1 MDACSSKRSAGGL
14 MKSKKGYNVGL
25 KDAATERDQN
35 VQFCYRIGCSGR
47 IKYNQNTKPGTL
59 DTSKCSK
66 PSLRSPNRNKTYGNP
81 SRGNSVITRAKELN
95 SDSMGKV
102 SSQLESFPSEVDISG
117 DSEALELV
125 PLPST
130 SLTGKF
136 TVTETGSSS
145 ASSSIR
151 PQKVSQIRSG
161 LHKPNALPTP
171 SISSVS
177 KSPDQ
182 APSKDGCGSRYGFR
196 SLKCNS
202 IPDVVS
208 SSSSSF
214 SKPVKRNLMNK
225 KIPEREVFL
234 SRRKTTAAS
243 SNDGNVSPS
252 TCSSSVCDS
261 RINNHAS
268 GEVNNGA
275 SSSRTQRIVN
285 INNRTRLP
293 SRPNIRNSS
302 SSRKPASS
310 SPQFPQSGTPINIG
324 GSSSSQ
330 HFSANGF
337 LSGSSSY
344 SISSSNDDYQS
355 TLMPL
360 TSGEFG
366 FTRFMS
372 HDALQRYNI
381 DGVAELLL
389 ALERIE
395 RDEELTHEQIL
406 ALDSSFFLGSLNFH
420 DQHRDMRLDID
431 NMSYEELLALED
443 RIGSVSTAVPE
454 EALTKCLRRSIY
466 QVTSSEVRASELDED
481 GDDIKCSICQEDFA
495 PGDEIGALVECE
507 HGYHVA
513 CINQWLRLKNWCPV
527 CKVAAA
533 PQESSSS

>member
-1 MDACSSKRSAGGL
+1 MDACSGKRSAGAL
-14 MKSKKGYNVGL
+14 TKTKKGCNVNL
-25 KDAATERDQN
+25 KDSATERDQN
-35 VQFCYRIGCSGR
+35 IQFCYRIGCSGR
-47 IKYNQNTKPGTL
+47 INYSQNAKHGTS
-59 DTSKCSK
+59 DTSKCYK
-66 PSLRSPNRNKTYGNP
+66 PSLRSLNRNKTYGNS
-81 SRGNSVITRAKELN
+81 SRGNSVITSAKELN
-95 SDSMGKV
+95 SDSV
-102 SSQLESFPSEVDISG
+102 SKLSSRLKSYPSEVGRSG
-117 DSEALELV
+117 DSEGLEPT
-125 PLPST
+125 PLPCT

-136 TVTETGSSS
+136 TLTETGSSS

-151 PQKVSQIRSG
+151 PQKISPIRSG
-161 LHKPNALPTP
+161 LHKPNALPP
-171 SISSVS
+171 SVSAVS
-177 KSPDQ
+177 KSPYQ
-182 APSKDGCGSRYGFR
+182 GPSKDGCGSRYGLR

-202 IPDVVS
+202 IPDVVP

-214 SKPVKRNLMNK
+214 SKPVRKNLMNK
-225 KIPEREVFL
+225 QTPEREVYL

-243 SNDGNVSPS
+243 SVDGNASPS

-261 RINNHAS
+261 RNSNRAS

-275 SSSRTQRIVN
+275 TCFRTQRRVN
-285 INNRTRLP
+285 INNRTRLS

-302 SSRKPASS
+302 SARKPASG

-337 LSGSSSY
+337 MSGSSSY
-344 SISSSNDDYQS
+344 SISSSNDDYQY
-355 TLMPL
+355 TLPL

-366 FTRFMS
+366 CTHFMS

-395 RDEELTHEQIL
+395 RDEELTHEQTL
-406 ALDSSFFLGSLNFH
+406 ALDTSFFLGSLNFH
-420 DQHRDMRLDID
+420 DQHREMRLDID

-466 QVTSSEVRASELDED
+466 QVASSDVRAFGLDED
-481 GDDIKCSICQEDFA
+481 GDGIKCSICQEDFA
-495 PGDEIGALVECE
+495 LGDEIGALVECE
-507 HGYHVA
+507 HGYHVT
-513 CINQWLRLKNWCPV
+513 CINQWLRLKNCCPI
-527 CKVAAA
+527 CKIAAA
-533 PQESSSS
+533 PSGTSS